1 MPHAAAKR
9 PLPAAWIAVS
19 IAAVVVIAA
28 AGAVFMLRGRSA
40 AGGLV
45 GGVFTDK
52 PQAPE
57 FSLKDQSGQTVTMS
71 QLKGKVV
78 ALTFLYTK
86 CPDVCPLI
94 ASNLAAGEQRLGPD
108 AKNLEIVAVSV
119 DPVNDTVPAVKKFS
133 DDHNLANQPNWHYL
147 IGSPGQLQPVWAEYH
162 VGATASSEGAIQGV
176 DHSAMVYLT
185 DTSGKLRVILSA
197 NFTVSD
203 FVQDVR
209 ALLNGA

>member
-1 MPHAAAKR
+1 MAGT
-9 PLPAAWIAVS
+9 LL
-19 IAAVVVIAA
+19 VV
-28 AGAVFMLRGRSA
+28 RQRSA
-40 AGGLV
+40 ATGLA

-94 ASNLAAGEQRLGPD
+94 ASNLAVGEQRLGAD
-108 AKNLEIVAVSV
+108 NKNLEVVAVSV
-119 DPVNDTVPAVKKFS
+119 DPVNDTVPAVKKFT
-133 DDHNLANQPNWHYL
+133 DDHNLSDQSNWHYL
-147 IGSPGQLQPVWAEYH
+147 IGSAGQLQPVWQEYH
-162 VGATASSEGAIQGV
+162 VGATSSSEGAIDGV

-185 DTSGKLRVILSA
+185 DTSGKLRVILPA

-203 FVQDVR
+203 FVQDVH
-209 ALLNGA
+209 ALLNAS